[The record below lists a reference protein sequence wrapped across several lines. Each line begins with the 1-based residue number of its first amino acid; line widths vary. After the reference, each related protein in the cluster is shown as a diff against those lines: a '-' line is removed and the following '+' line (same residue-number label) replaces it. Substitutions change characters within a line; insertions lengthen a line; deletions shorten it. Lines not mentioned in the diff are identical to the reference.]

1 MAVPPPAVGT
11 FIVSILMV
19 SGSLAIKK
27 VVKAGYNSCINS
39 FALG

>member
-1 MAVPPPAVGT
+1 MAVNGLTLGT